1 VGGSGGKRTHVCVSV
16 SRFDPV
22 IPHLLLPDAVLE
34 THGCYGCYQMCRTQ
48 IVMAQLSRLA
58 CIDKGPVGGP
68 QAHDDAHRCAA
79 SRTAR
84 SARCSGCALLRLA
97 SDGVCLHDHP
107 AEGVCRDGTAG
118 VEQAEM
124 TDFHEAI
131 GQDVLEE
138 SADTLAGVEMSRAWT
153 CTAGFTGGEGDGA
166 VCEAHDT
173 SVGDSDPEDIR
184 SEGGAGRVSVVIG
197 LPVDIPGDGPA
208 LRIDVF
214 QQSSCVHLLFPQ
226 SAVDG

>member
-1 VGGSGGKRTHVCVSV
+1 
-16 SRFDPV
+16 
-22 IPHLLLPDAVLE
+22 
-34 THGCYGCYQMCRTQ
+34 
-48 IVMAQLSRLA
+48 
-58 CIDKGPVGGP
+58 
-68 QAHDDAHRCAA
+68 
-79 SRTAR
+79 
-84 SARCSGCALLRLA
+84 
-97 SDGVCLHDHP
+97 
-107 AEGVCRDGTAG
+107 
-118 VEQAEM
+118 M

-197 LPVDIPGDGPA
+197 LTVDIPGDGPA

-226 SAVDG
+226 SAVDGWEGFHRDKEVGSGGQPRGAVLGEATARDDRVDVRMGLKLSSPGMQDTGKTRESGADEPLVCREPFACPSRGGEQGVVCEALMRADKRAQGLRDGEGEEEVRAGQLFLQVSV